1 MQHLLAGIDAS
12 QIELSPFPHLVIEH
26 ALEPALCARLV
37 REFPPLSS
45 FTRGRELPPNHKM
58 IRRAVDVAAD
68 PATTPLWQQM
78 LAAHLTAETFQHW
91 CRLFHEPLARYH
103 PALALRL
110 DGGELTRISHRGA
123 EEKKHDTV
131 ALDAAL
137 VAHTPVPGAQRAER
151 APHLKA
157 ADKPFLGFLFLRDP
171 ADSGDGGEL
180 ALYARRD
187 TLPLTCGPRNTLDP
201 ARLEIVR
208 TVPYQAGTLVLM
220 LNTPHSITAHAPR
233 CSAVQPMQYFHLLA
247 ELHEPLFPMPSTGQA
262 TI

>member
-137 VAHTPVPGAQRAER
+137 VAHTPVPGAQTAER

-157 ADKPFLGFLFLRDP
+157 ADKPFL
-171 ADSGDGGEL
+171 
-180 ALYARRD
+180 RD